1 VIATSID
8 SVRVSLISP
17 HRVVLL
23 KDVEV
28 ERYLPIWIGQCE
40 ADAIAMALQHIEP
53 PRPMTHDLLNNI
65 IQELGA
71 TVSHVL
77 ISELKDNTYYGRI
90 VMDVAGR
97 HMEIDSRP
105 SDAMALAVRCGVP
118 IYVTDEIMAQ
128 AAIVESPEL
137 EPVSPEEEEQL
148 AAFRDFVNSLDL
160 GDEPPEGS

>member
-1 VIATSID
+1 MIATSID

-28 ERYLPIWIGQCE
+28 ERYLPIWIGQYE

-77 ISELKDNTYYGRI
+77 ISELKDNTYHGRI

-97 HMEIDSRP
+97 HVEIDSRP

-118 IYVTDEIMAQ
+118 IYVTDKVMAQ

>member
-1 VIATSID
+1 MIATSID

-77 ISELKDNTYYGRI
+77 ISELKDNTYHGRI

-97 HMEIDSRP
+97 HVEIDSRP

-118 IYVTDEIMAQ
+118 IYVTDKVMAQ

>member
-40 ADAIAMALQHIEP
+40 ADAIAMALQRIEP

>member
-1 VIATSID
+1 MIATSID

-40 ADAIAMALQHIEP
+40 ADAIAMALQRIEP

-77 ISELKDNTYYGRI
+77 ISELKDNTYHGRI

-97 HMEIDSRP
+97 HVEIDSRP

-118 IYVTDEIMAQ
+118 IYVTDGIMAQ